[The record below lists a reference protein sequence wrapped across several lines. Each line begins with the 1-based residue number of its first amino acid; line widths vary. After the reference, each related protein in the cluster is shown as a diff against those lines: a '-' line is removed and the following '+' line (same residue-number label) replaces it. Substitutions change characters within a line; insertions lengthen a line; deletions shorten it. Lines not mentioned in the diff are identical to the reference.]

1 MAGTSDTPVTP
12 KLRSAIKVAGQ
23 VAQISRLVSLLPTP
37 QDFAT
42 KIAGDIIYMSGLV
55 QQLVKDI
62 NKVLEGYSNIPYDY
76 FNNQLISISTS
87 AQNTLNRAQEYTNYI
102 VNNTLGLA
110 GDFTEIGKELYE
122 GTIKISAKSAQTVS
136 SFGAAIASTS
146 EDIKGNHD
154 VAESIR
160 SGVKKFEESKYTDT
174 SFMAD
179 ALKSVRNTENKAYD
193 FIDKTSTGIG
203 NSINSGTQFIQDIIK
218 QLKSLVDKLNKD
230 IDSAF
235 GHIISKNNIS
245 STLGTVSELNGDY
258 TKAVSSQVV
267 GASAAAIKSI
277 VDNFSIGK
285 FITAFTGVVTNATL
299 IKLGLDKLPP
309 INFDK
314 MLLEFQSKM
323 QNNPL
328 DGLNS
333 DITFDDLVKYDPVA
347 YKNLQESFEVYLKQ
361 QREDIL
367 KKKKNIFSAKL
378 TDSKILINASKNFYN
393 GMSKEER
400 NKIKSAIREIQKKRN
415 QTKKAKT
422 SKKYKDIVLDELKKL
437 QEQCKKFADRLKKS
451 WDAMIQEYKDA
462 VNQVKTF
469 FTGGGPADIEIEE
482 LCLDINDNC
491 DNIVQLCTID
501 MPTQVAGSST
511 KAILPYCFGM
521 AVPNFAHNMISFV
534 VDVKIILKFIMD
546 LLKYV
551 MNILKDIKKLAL
563 YLLVGIR
570 KLKDIILQLLDL
582 LGLGWLMDLVKDITN
597 LFQQKVNETCEIL
610 EGTLTPV
617 YLKDLN
623 IYPDMLNEVK
633 KYVVE
638 LENKNKVNSDDN
650 KNKIGKAKILK
661 KSTITDTDKINEQLN
676 QDPNK
681 LYEKFID
688 EETYTNKSNAI
699 YEKLGLTKDTG
710 YINGLLVM
718 MGVDP
723 IDLEEETSNGWTYW
737 ITESYG
743 MFLDGFYDCPTSVN
757 VRKIKY
763 NDYAIIN
770 VLKERISQIESHDS
784 IYIAA
789 YKSPHFSRDGISY
802 SKNSKDLNNYDD
814 INFSIN
820 TDYDPSKID
829 GWIYYHPNLNFY
841 GYDIVGRVIRGNLNN
856 KIYYNKLHEVDD
868 EMKTKYLTFMENAAS
883 KPNNE
888 WISKVIVKPYPMG
901 YWSGLNINGDTSIS
915 ASEAFYWFN
924 LVVDDNDDFDGMY
937 NPDITPGFQDL
948 FGDDDDDDNDDEDTP
963 LNNGCILKLNVKS
976 LDTNTKNVSGISLIK
991 PNSSTISYRD
1001 TFNVSK
1007 SNHIKTKVWDNIF
1020 SDNSENF
1027 TFKCVGY
1034 KTGGGIKNIHT
1045 KWKFKEN
1052 ANCVFNYYGVNFEK
1066 ITSGEF
1072 HNTSF
1077 KNVKNINSPENLN
1090 NDFIE
1095 YSDKNKI
1102 IWNNCVI
1109 DTDTISILTNENTN
1123 EQELWYYENGIKTK
1137 NLTNEV
1143 LEFDG
1148 EHVKFN
1154 DNLYM
1159 YNDILI
1165 YHDTEHSIRV
1175 YGDSS
1180 ANVVDLSNCIS
1191 NISNDNNIK
1200 IDVDILL
1207 EGYTKDDITTGGDK
1221 LDYTPERTYKG
1232 QILVNSKTSRSVF
1245 GKIEY
1250 TIKGNE
1256 YTLSKTKSGNTL
1268 DESKTWDYIPYDI
1281 KTFDVQCIG
1290 SKIGSDIN
1298 ETKIKTHWVL
1308 QNGKYMYNNYEIHN
1322 GYKFNYLDFKDTD
1335 ISDNIIKN
1343 YQKYDT
1349 YTDVDNNINYYTD
1362 KINEIIIVG
1371 NTLYEFNIENANVV
1385 NLLNCQLINI
1395 NDEEDVNII
1404 THIEFDGDDIS
1415 DNKNDDT
1422 NKIVSEIVD
1431 RTIDGSVIKINDN
1444 GVVKY
1449 VFVKNQI
1456 VKDGDWILVN
1466 GKYYQ
1471 AKLPK

>member
-1 MAGTSDTPVTP
+1 MSETPVTP
-12 KLRSAIKVAGQ
+12 ELRKTIKVAGQ
-23 VAQISRLVSLLPTP
+23 VAQISRLISLMPTP

-42 KIAGDIIYMSGLV
+42 QIASDIIYMSGLV

-76 FNNQLISISTS
+76 FNNQLISISSS
-87 AQNTLNRAQEYTNYI
+87 AQNVLNRAQEYTNYI
-102 VNNTLGLA
+102 VDNTLGLT
-110 GDFTEIGKELYE
+110 GDFVEIGKELYDAA
-122 GTIKISAKSAQTVS
+122 IQISSKAAQTTA
-136 SFGAAIASTS
+136 SFGAAVASTS
-146 EDIKGNHD
+146 ADIKGKHD

-160 SGVKKFEESKYTDT
+160 NGVKNFETSKYTNT
-174 SFMAD
+174 SFMSD
-179 ALKSVRNTENKAYD
+179 ALKSVRNAENNAHK
-193 FIDKTSTGIG
+193 FIDKTTKGIG
-203 NSINSGTQFIQDIIK
+203 DSINSGTQFIQNIIK
-218 QLKSLVDKLNKD
+218 QLKSLVDKMNKD

-235 GHIISKNNIS
+235 GNIISKNNIS
-245 STLGTVSELNGDY
+245 STLGTVSQLNGDY

-309 INFDK
+309 INFDL
-314 MLLEFQSKM
+314 MLQEFQSKL

-333 DITFDDLVKYDPVA
+333 DVIFDDLVKYNPDA
-347 YKNLQESFEVYLKQ
+347 YKKLQESFEIYLKQ

-378 TDSKILINASKNFYN
+378 SDSKILINASKNFYN

-400 NKIKSAIREIQKKRN
+400 SKIKSAIKEIQKKRN

-422 SKKYKDIVLDELKKL
+422 SRKYKDIVLDELQKL

-469 FTGGGPADIEIEE
+469 FTGGGPADVEIEE
-482 LCLDINDNC
+482 ICLDINDNC
-491 DNIVQLCTID
+491 DSIVQLCTVD
-501 MPTQVAGSST
+501 MPTQIAGSST
-511 KAILPYCFGM
+511 KAALPYCFGM
-521 AVPNFAHNMISFV
+521 AVPNYAHNMISFV

-551 MNILKDIKKLAL
+551 MNILKDVKKLAQ

-570 KLKDIILQLLDL
+570 KLKEIILQLLDI

-597 LFQQKVNETCEIL
+597 LFQNKVNETCEIL

-623 IYPDMLNEVK
+623 IYPNMLDEVK

-638 LENKNKVNSDDN
+638 LENKNKINSDTN
-650 KNKIGKAKILK
+650 NKIGKAKILK
-661 KSTITDTDKINEQLN
+661 KSTITDPNKINEQLN

-681 LYEKFID
+681 IYKDFT
-688 EETYTNKSNAI
+688 EETSYTTKSNAI

-723 IDLEEETSNGWTYW
+723 INLEEESNNGWTYW

-743 MFLDGFYDCPTSVN
+743 LFLDGFYDCPTSVN

-763 NDYAIIN
+763 NDFAIIN
-770 VLKERISQIESHDS
+770 TLKERISQIESHDS

-802 SKNSKDLNNYDD
+802 STDSKDLNNYDD
-814 INFSIN
+814 ITFSIN
-820 TDYDPSKID
+820 TNYDPSKID

-856 KIYYNKLHEVDD
+856 KIYYNKLHEVND
-868 EMKTKYLTFMENAAS
+868 EMKTKYLTFMENASS

-888 WISKVIVKPYPMG
+888 WMSKVVVRPYPIG
-901 YWSGLNINGDTSIS
+901 YWSGLNINGDTIIS

-924 LVVDDNDDFDGMY
+924 IDIDDNDDFDDMY
-937 NPDITPGFQDL
+937 NPDITPVYEDL
-948 FGDDDDDDNDDEDTP
+948 FGDDDDDDNDNEETP
-963 LNNGCILKLNVKS
+963 INNGCILKLNVRS

-991 PNSSTISYRD
+991 PDLSTISYRD

-1020 SDNSENF
+1020 SENSEKF

-1052 ANCVFNYYGVNFEK
+1052 SNCVFNYYGVNFEN

-1077 KNVKNINSPENLN
+1077 KNVININSSENIN
-1090 NDFIE
+1090 EFVE
-1095 YSDKNKI
+1095 YSNTNKI
-1102 IWNNCVI
+1102 VWNNYII
-1109 DTDTISILTNENTN
+1109 DTDTISITTNENTN

-1137 NLTNEV
+1137 NLTSEV
-1143 LEFDG
+1143 IEFDG

-1159 YNDILI
+1159 YNNILI
-1165 YHDTEHSIRV
+1165 YRDTEHSIRV
-1175 YGDSS
+1175 YGDGS

-1191 NISNDNNIK
+1191 NIPNDNNIK

-1207 EGYTKDDITTGGDK
+1207 EGYTKDDITTGGDEI
-1221 LDYTPERTYKG
+1221 DYTPERTYKG
-1232 QILVNSKTSRSVF
+1232 QIIVNSKTSRSVS
-1245 GKIEY
+1245 GTIEY
-1250 TIKGNE
+1250 TLKGNT
-1256 YTLSKTKSGNTL
+1256 YNLSKSKSGNSL
-1268 DESKTWDYIPYDI
+1268 DESNVWDYIPYDI
-1281 KTFDVQCIG
+1281 KTFDIYCFG
-1290 SKIGSDIN
+1290 SKIGADVN

-1308 QNGKYMYNNYEIHN
+1308 QNGKYMYNNYEIHD
-1322 GYKFNYLDFKDTD
+1322 GYKFNYLDFKEIE

-1349 YTDVDNNINYYTD
+1349 HNDIDDNVSYYTD
-1362 KINEIIIVG
+1362 KINKIIIIG
-1371 NTLYEFNIENANVV
+1371 YTLYEFDVENANVV
-1385 NLLNCQLINI
+1385 NLSNCQLINT
-1395 NDEEDVNII
+1395 NEEEDVSII
-1404 THIEFDGDDIS
+1404 THIEFDGDNIS
-1415 DNKNDDT
+1415 DNEDDNT

-1431 RTIDGSVIKINDN
+1431 RTINGSVIKIKDN

-1449 VFVKNQI
+1449 IFVKNQI